1 MVGQWP
7 TRCLQARTGR
17 TERRNHMLRK
27 SLHALVP
34 QLGVRAEGLDV
45 RKKSPLSKEEKCF
58 FLTSTFIEPAVPLL
72 ALVTTCDLVDRSIFV
87 FYFSQRDL
95 TSSLKYLSLVPLAQS
110 LKMVAVFLVMAVAL
124 SWVALRIA

>member
-58 FLTSTFIEPAVPLL
+58 FLTSPFIEP
-72 ALVTTCDLVDRSIFV
+72 RIFV
-87 FYFSQRDL
+87 AFALLETLIAL
-95 TSSLKYLSLVPLAQS
+95 TKFLSELVRRLPVSRRLAQ
-110 LKMVAVFLVMAVAL
+110 V
-124 SWVALRIA
+124 LRIRTGATRDH